1 MKLTLDLGGERPL
14 VTAEGEAVAGV
25 VRADVE
31 VTPDALPTLVLRI
44 VAFRL
49 VGGDLPKV
57 PNFGGMVRVH
67 RDDEPRSES

>member
-14 VTAEGEAVAGV
+14 VTIEGEALAGV
-25 VRADVE
+25 VRADLE

-57 PNFGGMVRVH
+57 PNFGGTVH
-67 RDDEPRSES
+67 LYRDDAPRSE